1 MSPSITSP
9 RPSTPETQHHQ
20 LKPPPSTNILL
31 NHHSLLTTTPEAFK
45 FHAAASLQ
53 LRLNPTIPNNPSI
66 IPPSDT
72 NLIISPYN
80 TPHHLLDLQ
89 TLDPATQLL
98 AKALTLFHPIRPDY
112 ATAPYTESFNWDS
125 VFAFLR
131 NQAKSEGY
139 AWGRRHENI
148 FYVVVFRSTLK
159 ADADGEKLHV
169 LDEMSLREAV
179 AGGGLLKYW
188 FGNVDGERRGL
199 ATFEKMPGKE
209 GWDRGIDEHVG
220 RRGKCMNELSLRR

>member
-9 RPSTPETQHHQ
+9 RPSTPETQHQ
-20 LKPPPSTNILL
+20 RLNSSPPPTNILL
-31 NHHSLLTTTPEAFK
+31 NHHTLLTTNPEAFK
-45 FHAAASLQ
+45 FQAAASLQ
-53 LRLNPTIPNNPSI
+53 LRLNPTVPNDSSLIP
-66 IPPSDT
+66 PPSDT

-89 TLDPATQLL
+89 TLNPASQLL

-125 VFAFLR
+125 VFGFLR
-131 NQAKSEGY
+131 KQAKSDGY
-139 AWGRRHENI
+139 TWGKRHENL
-148 FYVVVFRSTLK
+148 FYVVVFRSTLT

-199 ATFEKMPGKE
+199 ATCEFSTLYFFRVYLEYVVLITSE
-209 GWDRGIDEHVG
+209 
-220 RRGKCMNELSLRR
+220 